1 VAARPATVQK
11 PRPCR
16 DDDALMARY
25 IAWRLVS
32 AVPVVL
38 LVTLIAF
45 SIMSLVPGDPAAI
58 IAGATAT
65 DAEIAELRQALG
77 LDRPFLARLVAWYG
91 DLLRGDLGRSILL
104 QRPVTQAI
112 AERLPVTLAL
122 GAYAMLLTVVAGVGL
137 GVLAAVRQ
145 NTWLDQLC
153 MTVAVLGVSIPNI
166 WLALLFVFLF
176 AVTLGWFPT
185 GGYVPFAQDP
195 MGALVSLT
203 LPAVALA
210 LMQVGLLARMTRS
223 AMLEVLRQDFV
234 RTARAKGLPGWF
246 VVLRHALGNALI
258 PLVTVMG
265 IILSLMISG
274 TVVIESVFSLPG
286 MGRLIV
292 NAIQRRDYPVI
303 QGGLLLIATSLV
315 LVNLAVD
322 LLYAWLDPRVRYAD

>member
-1 VAARPATVQK
+1 
-11 PRPCR
+11 
-16 DDDALMARY
+16 MARY
-25 IAWRLVS
+25 LAWRLAS
-32 AVPVVL
+32 AIPVLL

-65 DAEIAELRQALG
+65 DAEIAALRHELG
-77 LDRPFLARLVAWYG
+77 LDLPFLTRLLNWYG
-91 DLLRGDLGRSILL
+91 DLLAGDLGRSILL
-104 QRPVTQAI
+104 QRPVTEAI

-122 GAYAMLLTVVAGVGL
+122 GLYALVLTVVSGIGL
-137 GVLAAVRQ
+137 GVVAAVRQ
-145 NTWLDQLC
+145 NSWLDQLC
-153 MTVAVLGVSIPNI
+153 MTVAVLGVSIPNL

-185 GGYVPFAQDP
+185 GGYVPFADDP
-195 MGALVSLT
+195 WGALVSLT

-246 VVLRHALGNALI
+246 VVLRHALGNALV
-258 PLVTVMG
+258 PLVTVLG

-303 QGGLLLIATSLV
+303 QGGLLLIAASLV
-315 LVNLAVD
+315 VINLVVD

>member
-1 VAARPATVQK
+1 
-11 PRPCR
+11 
-16 DDDALMARY
+16 MAGY

-32 AVPVVL
+32 AVPVIL
-38 LVTLIAF
+38 LVTLISF
-45 SIMSLVPGDPAAI
+45 SVMSLVPGDPAAI

-65 DAEIAELRQALG
+65 DAEIADLRVALG
-77 LDRPFLARLVAWYG
+77 LDRPFLERLVSWYG
-91 DLLRGDLGRSILL
+91 DLLSGDLGRSILL
-104 QRPVTQAI
+104 QRPVTEAI

-122 GAYAMLLTVVAGVGL
+122 GAYALVLTLVFGVGL
-137 GVLAAVRQ
+137 GVVAAVRQ

-153 MTVAVLGVSIPNI
+153 MTVAVLGVSIPNL

-185 GGYVPFAQDP
+185 GGYVPFGEDAV
-195 MGALVSLT
+195 GALVALT
-203 LPAVALA
+203 LPAISLA
-210 LMQVGLLARMTRS
+210 LMQIGLLARMTRS

-303 QGGLLLIATSLV
+303 QGGLMLIAVALV
-315 LVNLAVD
+315 LVNLVVD

>member
-1 VAARPATVQK
+1 
-11 PRPCR
+11 
-16 DDDALMARY
+16 MAGY

-32 AVPVVL
+32 AVPVIL
-38 LVTLIAF
+38 LVTLISF

-65 DAEIAELRQALG
+65 DAEIADLRVALG
-77 LDRPFLARLVAWYG
+77 LDRPFLTRLVHWYG
-91 DLLRGDLGRSILL
+91 DLLSGDLGRSILL
-104 QRPVTQAI
+104 QRPVAEAI

-122 GAYAMLLTVVAGVGL
+122 GAYALVLTLVFGVGL
-137 GVLAAVRQ
+137 GVVAAVRQ
-145 NTWLDQLC
+145 NTWVDQIC
-153 MTVAVLGVSIPNI
+153 MTVAVLGVSIPNL

-185 GGYVPFAQDP
+185 GGYVPFGEDAV
-195 MGALVSLT
+195 GALVALT
-203 LPAVALA
+203 LPAISLA

-303 QGGLLLIATSLV
+303 QGGLMLIATALV
-315 LVNLAVD
+315 LVNLVVD

>member
-1 VAARPATVQK
+1 
-11 PRPCR
+11 
-16 DDDALMARY
+16 MAGY

-32 AVPVVL
+32 AVPVIL
-38 LVTLIAF
+38 LVTLISF
-45 SIMSLVPGDPAAI
+45 SVMSLVPGDPAAI

-65 DAEIAELRQALG
+65 DAEIADLRVALG
-77 LDRPFLARLVAWYG
+77 LDRPFLERLLSWYG
-91 DLLRGDLGRSILL
+91 DLLSGDLGRSILL
-104 QRPVTQAI
+104 QRPVAEAI

-122 GAYAMLLTVVAGVGL
+122 GAYAMVLTLVFGVGL
-137 GVLAAVRQ
+137 GVVAAVRQ
-145 NTWLDQLC
+145 NTWVDQIC
-153 MTVAVLGVSIPNI
+153 MTVAVLGVSIPNL

-185 GGYVPFAQDP
+185 GGYVPFGEDAL
-195 MGALVSLT
+195 GALVALT
-203 LPAVALA
+203 LPAISLA

-258 PLVTVMG
+258 PLVTVLG

-303 QGGLLLIATSLV
+303 QGGLMLIAVALV
-315 LVNLAVD
+315 LVNLVVD

>member
-1 VAARPATVQK
+1 
-11 PRPCR
+11 
-16 DDDALMARY
+16 MGRY
-25 IAWRLVS
+25 VAWRLVS
-32 AVPVVL
+32 AVPVIL

-65 DAEIAELRQALG
+65 DAEIAELRTSLG
-77 LDRPFLARLVAWYG
+77 LDRPFLERLVAWYG

-104 QRPVTQAI
+104 QRPVTEAI
-112 AERLPVTLAL
+112 LERLPVTLAL
-122 GAYAMLLTVVAGVGL
+122 GAYSLVLTIVMGVGL

-145 NTWLDQLC
+145 NTWIDQLS
-153 MTVAVLGVSIPNI
+153 MTIAVLGVSIPNI

-185 GGYVPFAQDP
+185 GGFVPFGQDP
-195 MGALVSLT
+195 GAALISLT

-234 RTARAKGLPGWF
+234 RTARAKGLPYWF

-258 PLVTVMG
+258 PLVTVLG

-274 TVVIESVFSLPG
+274 TVVIESIFSLPG

-303 QGGLLLIATSLV
+303 QGGLLLIATALV

>member
-1 VAARPATVQK
+1 MT
-11 PRPCR
+11 
-16 DDDALMARY
+16 
-25 IAWRLVS
+25 
-32 AVPVVL
+32 
-38 LVTLIAF
+38 
-45 SIMSLVPGDPAAI
+45 
-58 IAGATAT
+58 
-65 DAEIAELRQALG
+65 E
-77 LDRPFLARLVAWYG
+77 
-91 DLLRGDLGRSILL
+91 
-104 QRPVTQAI
+104 AI

-122 GAYAMLLTVVAGVGL
+122 GAYALALTLVMGVGL

-145 NTWLDQLC
+145 NSWVDQLC
-153 MTVAVLGVSIPNI
+153 MTVAVLGVSIPNL

-185 GGYVPFAQDP
+185 GGCVPMTENVWGSFA
-195 MGALVSLT
+195 SLT
-203 LPAVALA
+203 LPAAALA

-246 VVLRHALGNALI
+246 VVLRHALGNALV
-258 PLVTVMG
+258 PLVTVLG

-292 NAIQRRDYPVI
+292 NAVQRRDYPVI

-315 LVNLAVD
+315 LVNLVVD

>member
-1 VAARPATVQK
+1 MAA
-11 PRPCR
+11 
-16 DDDALMARY
+16 Y

-32 AVPVVL
+32 AVPVIL
-38 LVTLIAF
+38 LVTLISF

-65 DAEIAELRQALG
+65 DAEIADLRVALG
-77 LDRPFLARLVAWYG
+77 LDRPFLERLVNWYG
-91 DLLRGDLGRSILL
+91 DLLSGDLGRSILL
-104 QRPVTQAI
+104 QRPVAEAI

-122 GAYAMLLTVVAGVGL
+122 GAYALVLTLVFGVGL
-137 GVLAAVRQ
+137 GVVAAVRQ
-145 NTWLDQLC
+145 NTWVDQIC
-153 MTVAVLGVSIPNI
+153 MTVAVLGVSIPNL

-176 AVTLGWFPT
+176 AVILGWFPT
-185 GGYVPFAQDP
+185 GGYVPFGEDAV
-195 MGALVSLT
+195 GALVALT
-203 LPAVALA
+203 LPAISLA

-246 VVLRHALGNALI
+246 VVIRHALGNALI

-303 QGGLLLIATSLV
+303 QGGLMLIAVALV

>member
-1 VAARPATVQK
+1 MLGYV
-11 PRPCR
+11 
-16 DDDALMARY
+16 
-25 IAWRLVS
+25 AWRLAS

-38 LVTLIAF
+38 LVTLISF

-77 LDRPFLARLVAWYG
+77 LDQPFLARLVAWYG
-91 DLLRGDLGRSILL
+91 DLLQGDLGRSILL
-104 QRPVTQAI
+104 QRPVTEAI

-122 GAYAMLLTVVAGVGL
+122 GAYAMALTLVMGVGL

-153 MTVAVLGVSIPNI
+153 MTVAVLGVSIPNL

-185 GGYVPFAQDP
+185 GGYVPMTEDFWGSLA
-195 MGALVSLT
+195 SLT
-203 LPAVALA
+203 LPAAALA

-246 VVLRHALGNALI
+246 VVLRHALGNALV
-258 PLVTVMG
+258 PLVTVLG

-292 NAIQRRDYPVI
+292 NAVQRRDYPVI

-315 LVNLAVD
+315 LVNLVVD

>member
-1 VAARPATVQK
+1 MGGYV
-11 PRPCR
+11 
-16 DDDALMARY
+16 
-25 IAWRLVS
+25 AWRLVS

-38 LVTLIAF
+38 LVTLISF

-65 DAEIAELRQALG
+65 DAEIAELRHALG
-77 LDRPFLARLVAWYG
+77 LDQPFLVRLVSWYG

-104 QRPVTQAI
+104 QRPVTEAI

-122 GAYAMLLTVVAGVGL
+122 GAYALALTLVMGVGL

-153 MTVAVLGVSIPNI
+153 MTVAVLGVSIPNL

-185 GGYVPFAQDP
+185 GGYVPLSEDFFGSLA
-195 MGALVSLT
+195 SLT
-203 LPAVALA
+203 LPAAALA

-234 RTARAKGLPGWF
+234 RTARAKGLPGWC
-246 VVLRHALGNALI
+246 VVLRHALGNALV
-258 PLVTVMG
+258 PLVTVLG

-292 NAIQRRDYPVI
+292 NAVQRRDYPVI

-315 LVNLAVD
+315 LVNLVVD